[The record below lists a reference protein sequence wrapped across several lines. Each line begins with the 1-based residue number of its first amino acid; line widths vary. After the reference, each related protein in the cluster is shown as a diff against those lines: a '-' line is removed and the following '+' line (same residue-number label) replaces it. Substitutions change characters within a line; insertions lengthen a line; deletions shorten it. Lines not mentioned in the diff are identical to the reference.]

1 MNYAEFVEEVR
12 LMRFAQK
19 QYSESRDEK
28 WRMEKNLREKKVD
41 GLINEIQY
49 NSKISQPNLF

>member
-12 LMRFAQK
+12 LMRFAQN
-19 QYSESRDEK
+19 QYSESNDEK
-28 WRMEKNLREKKVD
+28 WRMERNLREKKVD
-41 GLINEIQY
+41 GLINEIQS

>member
-1 MNYAEFVEEVR
+1 MNYMEFVEEVR
-12 LMRFAQK
+12 LMRFAQN

-28 WRMEKNLREKKVD
+28 WRMERNLREKKVD

-49 NSKISQPNLF
+49 NSKTIQPNLF

>member
-12 LMRFAQK
+12 LMRFAQN

-28 WRMEKNLREKKVD
+28 WRMERNLREKRVD
-41 GLINEIQY
+41 GLINEIQS
-49 NSKISQPNLF
+49 NSKKIQPNLF

>member
-12 LMRFAQK
+12 LMRFAQN
-19 QYSESRDEK
+19 QYSESRGEK
-28 WRMEKNLREKKVD
+28 WRMERNLREKKVD
-41 GLINEIQY
+41 GLINEIQS

>member
-1 MNYAEFVEEVR
+1 MNYMEFVEEVR
-12 LMRFAQK
+12 LMRFAQN

-28 WRMEKNLREKKVD
+28 CRMERNLREKKVD

-49 NSKISQPNLF
+49 NSKTIQPNLF

>member
-12 LMRFAQK
+12 LMRFAQN

-28 WRMEKNLREKKVD
+28 WRMEMNLREKRVD
-41 GLINEIQY
+41 GLINEIQS
-49 NSKISQPNLF
+49 NSKTSQPNLF

>member
-12 LMRFAQK
+12 LMRFAQN

-28 WRMEKNLREKKVD
+28 WRMEMNLREKRVD
-41 GLINEIQY
+41 GLINEIQS
-49 NSKISQPNLF
+49 NSKTIQPNLF

>member
-1 MNYAEFVEEVR
+1 MNYTEFVEEVG

-19 QYSESRDEK
+19 QYSESHDEK
-28 WRMEKNLREKKVD
+28 WRMERNLREKKVD
-41 GLINEIQY
+41 GLINEIQS

>member
-1 MNYAEFVEEVR
+1 MNYMEFVEEVR
-12 LMRFAQK
+12 LMRFAQN

-28 WRMEKNLREKKVD
+28 WRMERNLREKKVD

-49 NSKISQPNLF
+49 NSKISPPNLF

>member
-1 MNYAEFVEEVR
+1 MNYTEFVEEVR
-12 LMRFAQK
+12 LMRFAQN

-28 WRMEKNLREKKVD
+28 WLIEKNLREKKVD

>member
-19 QYSESRDEK
+19 QYSESCDEK
-28 WRMEKNLREKKVD
+28 WRMERNLREKKVD
-41 GLINEIQY
+41 GLINEIQS

>member
-1 MNYAEFVEEVR
+1 MEFVEEVR
-12 LMRFAQK
+12 LMRFAQN

-28 WRMEKNLREKKVD
+28 WRMERNLREKKVD

-49 NSKISQPNLF
+49 NSKISKPNLF

>member
-1 MNYAEFVEEVR
+1 MNYMEFVEEVR
-12 LMRFAQK
+12 LMRFAQN

-28 WRMEKNLREKKVD
+28 WRMERTLREKKVD

-49 NSKISQPNLF
+49 NSKINQPNLF

>member
-1 MNYAEFVEEVR
+1 MNYMEFVEEVR
-12 LMRFAQK
+12 LMRFAQN

-28 WRMEKNLREKKVD
+28 WRMESNLREKKVD

>member
-12 LMRFAQK
+12 LMRFAQN

-28 WRMEKNLREKKVD
+28 WRMERNLREKKVA
-41 GLINEIQY
+41 GLINEIQS

>member
-1 MNYAEFVEEVR
+1 MNYMEFVEEVR
-12 LMRFAQK
+12 LMRFAQN

-28 WRMEKNLREKKVD
+28 WRMDRNLREKKVD

>member
-1 MNYAEFVEEVR
+1 MNYTEVVEEIR
-12 LMRFAQK
+12 LMRFAQN

-28 WRMEKNLREKKVD
+28 WRMERNLREKKVD
-41 GLINEIQY
+41 GLINEIQS

>member
-12 LMRFAQK
+12 LMRFAQN

-28 WRMEKNLREKKVD
+28 WRMERNLREKKVD
-41 GLINEIQY
+41 GLINQIQS
-49 NSKISQPNLF
+49 NSKTIQPNLF

>member
-1 MNYAEFVEEVR
+1 MNYMEFVEEVR
-12 LMRFAQK
+12 LMRFAQN

-28 WRMEKNLREKKVD
+28 WRMEMNLREKKVD

>member
-1 MNYAEFVEEVR
+1 MNYMEFVEEVR
-12 LMRFAQK
+12 LMRFAQN

-28 WRMEKNLREKKVD
+28 WRMERNLREKKVD

-49 NSKISQPNLF
+49 NSKISKPNLF

>member
-1 MNYAEFVEEVR
+1 MNYMEFVEEVR
-12 LMRFAQK
+12 LMRFAQN

-28 WRMEKNLREKKVD
+28 WRMERNLREKKVD

>member
-1 MNYAEFVEEVR
+1 MNYTEFVEEVR
-12 LMRFAQK
+12 LMRFAQN

>member
-1 MNYAEFVEEVR
+1 MNYTEFVEEVR
-12 LMRFAQK
+12 LMRFAQN

-28 WRMEKNLREKKVD
+28 WRIERILREKKVD
-41 GLINEIQY
+41 GLINEIQS

>member
-12 LMRFAQK
+12 LIRFAQN

-28 WRMEKNLREKKVD
+28 WLMEKNLREKKVD